1 MVEIRSFCRNLR
13 AFLTITFFPVSTTTT
28 KIGLEFGFNPIKK
41 KKTKTAS
48 KKKDISRKNNKVYFD
63 EYLDTLQ
70 APSSVSVNPAA
81 TFQFNSIQHQ
91 QNFKRSPKF
100 LPTKLVSHSIFHD
113 EKQDRKS
120 NLDFLGVF
128 DTRKYF
134 FIPPNRRN
142 DGQQQD
148 GIFTKLV
155 KIFQK

>member
-1 MVEIRSFCRNLR
+1 MLS
-13 AFLTITFFPVSTTTT
+13 TTT
-28 KIGLEFGFNPIKK
+28 KIGLEFGFNPIKNK
-41 KKTKTAS
+41 GTKRAS
-48 KKKDISRKNNKVYFD
+48 KKKDVSRKNNKVYFD

-70 APSSVSVNPAA
+70 APSRVSVNLAT
-81 TFQFNSIQHQ
+81 TFQFNSIHQQQQ

-100 LPTKLVSHSIFHD
+100 LPTQLVPHSIFHD